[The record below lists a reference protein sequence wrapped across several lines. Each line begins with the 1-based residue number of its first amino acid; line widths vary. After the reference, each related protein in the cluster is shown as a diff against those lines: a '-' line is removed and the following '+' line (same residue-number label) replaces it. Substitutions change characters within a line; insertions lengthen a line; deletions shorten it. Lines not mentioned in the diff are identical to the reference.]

1 MKREIPRIQPVYNC
15 VKVRENYRDS
25 KGNLY
30 WCWFNPKDKQ
40 IAEDMRL
47 KIHAY
52 DMKLVSRIYYNSE
65 NKTIFTEV
73 F

>member
-30 WCWFNPKDKQ
+30 WC
-40 IAEDMRL
+40 
-47 KIHAY
+47 
-52 DMKLVSRIYYNSE
+52 
-65 NKTIFTEV
+65 
-73 F
+73 